1 MLHHGRWLW
10 ILAAL
15 FALRVAAQPL
25 ALVVEAPVLPRFESW
40 HSALLPYPL
49 LLAAQLLILAWLVT
63 TAARVSRGG
72 VQPNRMFGRLVLGV
86 AAAYGMVMFTRLVLG
101 VTVLSDMRWF
111 ARPVPAIFHLVLAGY
126 LFVYGRVHCDG

>member
-1 MLHHGRWLW
+1 MRHHGRWLW

-15 FALRVAAQPL
+15 FGLRVAAQPL
-25 ALVVEAPVLPRFESW
+25 ALLVEAPVLPPFESW

-49 LLAAQLLILAWLVT
+49 LLATQLLILTWLVT

-72 VQPNRMFGRLVLGV
+72 VQPSRMFGRLVLGV
-86 AAAYGMVMFTRLVLG
+86 AAAYGIVMFTRLVLG

-111 ARPVPAIFHLVLAGY
+111 ASPVPAIFHLVLAGY